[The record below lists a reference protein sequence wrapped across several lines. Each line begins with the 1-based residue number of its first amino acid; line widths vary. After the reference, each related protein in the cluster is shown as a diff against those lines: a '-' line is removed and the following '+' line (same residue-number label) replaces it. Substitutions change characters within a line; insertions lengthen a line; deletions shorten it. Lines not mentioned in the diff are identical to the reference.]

1 MVRRSS
7 AKALFP
13 SSNLGVASKTP
24 PPGPPDA
31 REANRRGAFVLGAL
45 LAAIVAVAIAIS
57 VRIYTQLDSAAVLER
72 TLIAA
77 QADLD
82 QLVQAQVE
90 QQNEVRAYLATGE
103 GGSLGEYAGD
113 ETKFAANLQQFDR
126 ALRRLDDPQT
136 ISIVAEMRALHEAW
150 KSGVA
155 DPLIRDRTAK
165 NIRARSLLGTIDVE
179 QLLGDSGR
187 VSRLLQTRL
196 AATQAELKL
205 RIDEALFGGIASIL
219 VFGFVS
225 IVFVTSRVAM
235 QGEIDRERSIVE
247 TLQGAFRNDT
257 GTLPGARVGTAYLSA
272 ERDSAVGGDLYDV
285 RRLDA
290 SRGLVLVADVSGKG
304 IPAAVNTAFVRYSI
318 AALARNSH
326 DPAVLL
332 EQFDGMFHE
341 TVVDPN
347 LFVVAFVGVLD
358 ERRILTY
365 ASAGHAGA
373 YLRRGAAVRQ
383 LEVTGPIVG
392 LDASSQYESRTVALE
407 PGDILV
413 LATDGLS
420 ESRDRDG
427 AFLGD
432 EGAMAMLAASQE
444 REPQAIADEL
454 VANIRQ
460 LGTGEL
466 ADDLA
471 LLVLAIDG
479 PA

>member
-1 MVRRSS
+1 
-7 AKALFP
+7 
-13 SSNLGVASKTP
+13 
-24 PPGPPDA
+24 
-31 REANRRGAFVLGAL
+31 VLGAL

-77 QADLD
+77 QAGLD
-82 QLVQAQVE
+82 QIVQAQVD
-90 QQNEVRAYLATGE
+90 QQNEIRAYVATGE
-103 GGSLGEYAGD
+103 IGSLAQYRGD
-113 ETKFAANLQQFDR
+113 EAKFAESLRQFDR
-126 ALRRLDDPQT
+126 AMRRLDDPQT
-136 ISIVAEMRALHEAW
+136 ISIVAEMRALHDAW
-150 KSGVA
+150 KSEVA
-155 DPLIRDRTAK
+155 DPLIGNRTAK
-165 NIRARSLLGTIDVE
+165 NVKTRALVGTIDVE
-179 QLLGDSGR
+179 QLLGDSSR
-187 VSRLLQTRL
+187 VSKLLQGRL

-225 IVFVTSRVAM
+225 IVFVTARVAM

-257 GTLPGARVGTAYLSA
+257 GSLPGARVGTAYLSA
-272 ERDSAVGGDLYDV
+272 ERDGAVGGDLYDV

-290 SRGLVLVADVSGKG
+290 RRGLVLIADVSGKG

-318 AALARNSH
+318 AALARHSD
-326 DPAVLL
+326 DPARLL
-332 EQFDGMFHE
+332 AEFDRMFHD
-341 TVVDPN
+341 TVTDPN

-358 ERRILTY
+358 DSRTLTY

-373 YLRRGAAVRQ
+373 YLRRGGTVRQ

-392 LDASSQYESRTVALE
+392 LDASSQYESQTLALA
-407 PGDILV
+407 PGDLLV

-420 ESRDRDG
+420 EARDREG

-432 EGAMAMLAASQE
+432 DGAMAMLAASRE

-454 VANIRQ
+454 VAGIRSR
-460 LGTGEL
+460 GTGEL

-471 LLVLAIDG
+471 LLVIAIDG
-479 PA
+479 TA

>member
-1 MVRRSS
+1 M
-7 AKALFP
+7 
-13 SSNLGVASKTP
+13 
-24 PPGPPDA
+24 
-31 REANRRGAFVLGAL
+31 LGAL
-45 LAAIVAVAIAIS
+45 LVAIVAVAIAIS
-57 VRIYTQLDSAAVLER
+57 VRIYTQLDSAAILER

-82 QLVQAQVE
+82 QIVQAQVD
-90 QQNEVRAYLATGE
+90 QQNGIRGYIATGE
-103 GGSLGEYAGD
+103 SGFLVHYRSDDAQ
-113 ETKFAANLQQFDR
+113 FAKGLEQFER
-126 ALRRLDDPQT
+126 AMRRLGDPQT
-136 ISIVAEMRALHEAW
+136 ISIVSEMHALHASW
-150 KSGVA
+150 TADVA
-155 DPLIRDRTAK
+155 EPLIRDRSAK
-165 NIRARSLLGTIDVE
+165 NVKTHSLLGTIDVD
-179 QLLGDSGR
+179 QLLGDSSR
-187 VSRLLQTRL
+187 VSRLLQGRL
-196 AATQAELKL
+196 AATQAELKR
-205 RIDEALFGGIASIL
+205 RIDEALFGGIASIV

-257 GTLPGARVGTAYLSA
+257 ASLPGARVGAAYLSA
-272 ERDSAVGGDLYDV
+272 ERDGAVGGDLYDV

-290 SRGLVLVADVSGKG
+290 RRGLVLLADVSGKG

-318 AALARNSH
+318 AALARH
-326 DPAVLL
+326 TGDPAVLL
-332 EQFDGMFHE
+332 ADFNAMFHE
-341 TVVDPN
+341 TVADPN
-347 LFVVAFVGVLD
+347 LFVVTFVGVLED
-358 ERRILTY
+358 GRTLTY

-373 YLRRGAAVRQ
+373 YLRRAGAVRQ

-392 LDASSQYESRTVALE
+392 MDASSQYESRTLALE

-420 ESRDRDG
+420 EARDRAG

-432 EGAMAMLAASQE
+432 DGAMAMLAASPA

-454 VANIRQ
+454 VAGIRER
-460 LGTGEL
+460 GTGEL

-471 LLVLAIDG
+471 LLVLAIEG